1 MPAFDYF
8 SEELLQ
14 PIAAG
19 KPCGD
24 DLQYDLLFAEIR
36 EARRADDPTNA
47 GAYVPKDGL
56 KAADWNKV
64 AMLCLEALAGRTKDL
79 RLGAFLAEAAVR
91 LDGFDGFAQTLR
103 LCRELMVRFW
113 DQGLHPRIEMGDVSD
128 RAASLDRINSPLP
141 DSLRQLPLTRRK
153 GGENYSLIHYRQAEM
168 VGTTTSYDTATAD
181 RRAAIDA
188 LKQQGYTT
196 FDQFG
201 AAAAATPLAAL
212 EELYAQFE
220 VAQAELKT
228 LGKMADEKFG
238 ADAPSFMGASDA
250 LKQIGEVLQPIVE
263 KRRAAEVV
271 IVDPPELGP
280 GDPPGQGQGAP
291 PRDAF
296 AGLPSDQSAAWSEA
310 EALVRKGSVEG
321 GLAQMAALAA
331 SESSGRARFMRK
343 LMLADVCLRAN
354 RPRLAKTIL
363 QELNEQIKD
372 SKLDKWES
380 SALVGAVWARL
391 YKLYRKSD
399 SSTENEQA
407 VLLYSQLCHLD
418 PWQAYREC
426 ED

>member
-47 GAYVPKDGL
+47 GAYVPKDGP
-56 KAADWNKV
+56 KVADWNKV
-64 AMLCLEALAGRTKDL
+64 ATLCLGALAGRTKDL

-141 DSLRQLPLTRRK
+141 DSLRQLPLTNRK
-153 GGENYSLIHYRQAEM
+153 GGENYSLIHYQQAEM
-168 VGTTTSYDTATAD
+168 MGTSSSYDKATAD

-196 FDQFG
+196 LDQFE

-220 VAQAELKT
+220 VAQVELKT
-228 LGKMADEKFG
+228 LGKTADEKFG
-238 ADAPSFMGASDA
+238 ETDAPSFMGASDA
-250 LKQIGEVLQPIVE
+250 LKQIREVLQPILE
-263 KRRAAEVV
+263 KRRAGEKVIVV
-271 IVDPPELGP
+271 PPGPGPVDPPPGP
-280 GDPPGQGQGAP
+280 ER
-291 PRDAF
+291 RDTF
-296 AGLPSDQSAAWSEA
+296 AGLPPDQSAAWSEA

-391 YKLYRKSD
+391 YKLYRTSD